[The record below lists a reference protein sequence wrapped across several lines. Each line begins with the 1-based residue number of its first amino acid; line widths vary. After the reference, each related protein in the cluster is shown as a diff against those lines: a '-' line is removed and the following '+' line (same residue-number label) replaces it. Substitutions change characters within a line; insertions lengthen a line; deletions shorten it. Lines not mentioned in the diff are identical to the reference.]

1 MSRKLFPQTAAAL
14 IAALIAVAASAPPAS
29 AQSGATRP
37 RRVNPQEVTREAQTP
52 EQPAPAARPAAA
64 SPARAAA
71 GGDTTRAY
79 TLLQQGQ
86 FADAAREAKQ
96 VAASNP
102 GNSEAW
108 KIAGFAE
115 LGLKQ
120 YAEAAADLQ
129 KARDL
134 QRAAGDEDVPTADAL
149 AQALVR
155 SDQFERA
162 LPLLVEATSRPGK
175 APDAA
180 MLYYRGLAEYRTGK
194 AADAERS
201 FNAAVRADPKNAIS
215 LFYLGRIAYERSQS
229 DPAQLDAAVAALNRA
244 TTADPRLA
252 DAWVLLTYAY
262 LGRAARA
269 QQGPKADADYLN
281 AVRTSDAL
289 LRVRADES
297 ALVLSGQALVGAKQY
312 VRAVNVLERAAASP
326 EAAGPTLY
334 LLGVAQSRAKNFPKA
349 VVALE
354 RAAAKTP
361 GDANVYRELGYAY
374 EVSKQYAKALAAY
387 ERGAQLAPSDADFK
401 ESAERV
407 RPFAK

>member
-1 MSRKLFPQTAAAL
+1 MIRKIFPQTVAVALLAAAAL
-14 IAALIAVAASAPPAS
+14 ALPAFT
-29 AQSGATRP
+29 QSGSTRP
-37 RRVNPQEVTREAQTP
+37 RRVNPQTVNNESQAP
-52 EQPAPAARPAAA
+52 EQPTPPPAAPRTAN
-64 SPARAAA
+64 A
-71 GGDTTRAY
+71 GGDTTHAY

-86 FADAAREAKQ
+86 FDSAAREAKQ
-96 VAASNP
+96 IAAANP
-102 GNSEAW
+102 NNAEAW
-108 KIAGFAE
+108 KLAGFAE

-120 YAEAAADLQ
+120 YAEAATDLQ

-134 QRAAGDEDVPTADAL
+134 QRAAGDDDVPTAEAL

-162 LPLLVEATSRPGK
+162 LPLLVEATTRAGK
-175 APDAA
+175 APDAT

-201 FNAAVRADPKNAIS
+201 FNAAIKADPKNAIS

-229 DPAQLDAAVAALNRA
+229 NPAQLDLAIAALNRA
-244 TTADPRLA
+244 TAADPRLA
-252 DAWVLLTYAY
+252 DAWMLLTYAY

-269 QQGPKADADYLN
+269 DQGPQAVADYLN

-289 LRVRADES
+289 VRLRADES
-297 ALVLSGQALVGAKQY
+297 ALVLNGQALVGAKQY
-312 VRAVNVLERAAASP
+312 ARAVAALERAAASP
-326 EAAGPTLY
+326 DAEGPTLY

-349 VVALE
+349 IAALE

-361 GDANVYRELGYAY
+361 DDANIYRELGYAY
-374 EVSKQYAKALAAY
+374 EVSKQYAKALTAY
-387 ERGAQLAPSDADFK
+387 QKGVQLAPEAADLK
-401 ESAERV
+401 ESVERV